1 MATFVDETNKSE
13 KIEDSIINRNA
24 SKFISVEFFPP
35 KTDVG
40 KHLDN

>member
-1 MATFVDETNKSE
+1 MATFIKETMESE
-13 KIEDSIINRNA
+13 KIEDSIINRNS

-40 KHLDN
+40 EHLDN